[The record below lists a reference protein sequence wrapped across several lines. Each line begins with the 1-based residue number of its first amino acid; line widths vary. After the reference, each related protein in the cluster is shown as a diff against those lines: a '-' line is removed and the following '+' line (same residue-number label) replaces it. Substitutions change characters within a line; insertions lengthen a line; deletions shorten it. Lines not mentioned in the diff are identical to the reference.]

1 MAVCIMYWV
10 ILEVNPPPRML
21 KKGSYVEA
29 CYIYFR
35 TVLGAVMFVI
45 EYKCWKGTRNFMN
58 SVALSVHTGNTFVI
72 ADRNVAEKLVVR
84 NFMLFIPC
92 IVQNQPTT
100 LNHQNTQYSSLD
112 IYSIILHWVF
122 LHVPVHKGSASGNQY
137 QIVLHKTKLAIF
149 INNERGV
156 KESSSEM

>member
-1 MAVCIMYWV
+1 MVMAVCIMYWV

-112 IYSIILHWVF
+112 IYSIILH
-122 LHVPVHKGSASGNQY
+122 
-137 QIVLHKTKLAIF
+137 
-149 INNERGV
+149 
-156 KESSSEM
+156 